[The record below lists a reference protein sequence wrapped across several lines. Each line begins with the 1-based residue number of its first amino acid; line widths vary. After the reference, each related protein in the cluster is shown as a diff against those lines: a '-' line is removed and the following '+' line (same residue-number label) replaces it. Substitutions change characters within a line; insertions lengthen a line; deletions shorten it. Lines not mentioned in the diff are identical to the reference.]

1 MAAAVYAAAGF
12 MFLGRGALSFRSVL
26 HRLEESFLA
35 FTLCAMT
42 VLTFS
47 QVVMR
52 YGFNAGWLWALE
64 VNFYLFGWLVLIGIS
79 YGVRVKA
86 HIGVDAVVR
95 LFPSGLRRGVGLLV
109 TFLAVVYTCLML
121 YGSWVYLH
129 RLQIMGVE
137 AEDIPVERWILSL
150 CLPIGFALLLY
161 RLLQMGARIV
171 TGESPGYE
179 LADEAHDAIRD
190 IGGDENPDATVV
202 SR

>member
-1 MAAAVYAAAGF
+1 MTV
-12 MFLGRGALSFRSVL
+12 RSIL
-26 HRLEESFLA
+26 HRLEEHLLA
-35 FTLCAMT
+35 ALMGAMT
-42 VLTFS
+42 LLTFV

-52 YGFNAGWLWALE
+52 YGFNSGWLWALE
-64 VNFYLFGWLVLIGIS
+64 ANFYMFGWLVLLGIS

-95 LFPSGLRRGVGLLV
+95 LLPSAAQRWVGLLV
-109 TFLAVVYTCLML
+109 VTLAIGYTCLML
-121 YGSWVYLH
+121 YGAWEYIH
-129 RLQIMGVE
+129 RLQLMGVE

-161 RLLQMGARIV
+161 RLLEMAWRIA
-171 TGESPGYE
+171 TGQSPGYE

-190 IGGDENPDATVV
+190 ITGDDVPDATVV

>member
-1 MAAAVYAAAGF
+1 
-12 MFLGRGALSFRSVL
+12 MFLGRGTVSFRSVL

-35 FTLCAMT
+35 ALLCAMT

-79 YGVRVKA
+79 YCVRVKA
-86 HIGVDAVVR
+86 HIGVDALVR
-95 LFPSGLRRGVGLLV
+95 LLPPDPRRWIGLFVA
-109 TFLAVVYTCLML
+109 FLAIVYTCLML

-129 RLQIMGVE
+129 RLQILGVE

-150 CLPIGFALLLY
+150 CLPIGFGLLLY
-161 RLLQMGARIV
+161 RLLQMGWRIV
-171 TGESPGYE
+171 IGQSPGYE

-190 IGGDENPDATVV
+190 VAGDDNPDATVV

>member
-1 MAAAVYAAAGF
+1 M
-12 MFLGRGALSFRSVL
+12 LFRSVL
-26 HRLEESFLA
+26 HRLEESLLA
-35 FTLCAMT
+35 ALLCAMT

-64 VNFYLFGWLVLIGIS
+64 VNFYIFGWLVLLGIS

-95 LFPSGLRRGVGLLV
+95 LFPPWLQRAVGLLV
-109 TFLAVVYTCLML
+109 TFLAITYTCLML

-137 AEDIPVERWILSL
+137 AEDIPVQRWILSL

-161 RLLQMGARIV
+161 RLLQMGWRIV
-171 TGESPGYE
+171 TGKSPGYE

-190 IGGDENPDATVV
+190 VAGDENPDGTVV

>member
-1 MAAAVYAAAGF
+1 M
-12 MFLGRGALSFRSVL
+12 SFRSVL

-35 FTLCAMT
+35 AALCAMT
-42 VLTFS
+42 VLTFT

-52 YGFNAGWLWALE
+52 YGFNSGWLWALE

-79 YGVRVKA
+79 YCVRVKA

-95 LFPSGLRRGVGLLV
+95 LLSPGPRRAVGLLV
-109 TFLAVVYTCLML
+109 TFLAIVYTCLML

-150 CLPIGFALLLY
+150 CLPIGFGLLLY
-161 RLLQMGARIV
+161 RLLQMGWRIAI
-171 TGESPGYE
+171 GQSPGYE

-190 IGGDENPDATVV
+190 VAGDKNPDGTVV

>member
-1 MAAAVYAAAGF
+1 
-12 MFLGRGALSFRSVL
+12 MFLGRGTVSFRSVL

-35 FTLCAMT
+35 ALLCAMT

-52 YGFNAGWLWALE
+52 YGFNSGWLWALE

-79 YGVRVKA
+79 YCVRVKA

-95 LFPSGLRRGVGLLV
+95 LLPPGPQRAVGLFV
-109 TFLAVVYTCLML
+109 TFLCIVYTCLML
-121 YGSWVYLH
+121 YGAWVYLH

-161 RLLQMGARIV
+161 RLLEMAWRIV
-171 TGESPGYE
+171 TGKSPGYE

-190 IGGDENPDATVV
+190 VGGDSNPDGTAV

>member
-1 MAAAVYAAAGF
+1 M
-12 MFLGRGALSFRSVL
+12 
-26 HRLEESFLA
+26 
-35 FTLCAMT
+35 CAMT

-95 LFPSGLRRGVGLLV
+95 LFPAPLRRGVGLFV
-109 TFLAVVYTCLML
+109 TALAILYTCLML

-161 RLLQMGARIV
+161 RLLEMGWRIV
-171 TGESPGYE
+171 TGKSPGYE

-190 IGGDENPDATVV
+190 VAGDENPDGTVV